1 MWVGLPILTRMG
13 NSFSSKVAASLLNS
27 VGLQDLI
34 TNNDETY
41 MQLAIKLGNNP
52 NNLNDLKQK
61 LIKSK
66 NTSPLFNN
74 KLYTKNLEQAFE
86 LMIGKLKKNSPA
98 KNIIIKS

>member
-1 MWVGLPILTRMG
+1 MG

-34 TNNDETY
+34 TNSKEKY

-52 NNLNDLKQK
+52 NNLNDIKQK
-61 LIKSK
+61 LIESK

-86 LMIGKLKKNSPA
+86 LMIDNFKQNSPA
-98 KNIIIKS
+98 KYYYQKLN